1 MTGQSTAE
9 TGRLAMIRRLYLYLI
24 AFISL
29 IAGLSAAYGL
39 IEVLIRLWISDGTVP
54 GLSATGSVQRAI
66 AQPGGFLIVSAPIFL
81 IHWRYIRRLVLQPG
95 ESRAALRKLFIYA
108 ALATTAY
115 VSARSLYH
123 IIEGSLQLLLGAA
136 PSEEELRPGGWVAQF
151 FHAGIHLILSL
162 YFARLLQ
169 EDGDLGVELG
179 WAGSW
184 RRLFQLLVG
193 LVALGLLLTGAA
205 DVLNFV
211 WRALL
216 EPFGAATL
224 ATVGTGWWQ
233 RGISG
238 SLAAVL
244 VGALVWRLTNLYWN
258 ALMTAQPLEG
268 RMALRRLY
276 LYVATVL
283 AAAITLVPVAML
295 LRLGVLFLFGGV
307 DRGDIDIDDLTTP
320 LPFGVVDTGVV
331 DTGDIDIDD
340 LTTPLGLLPVGA
352 LAWRWH
358 WLQVSAE
365 VQRYGDSRESEF
377 VRRLYYYAVAATG
390 LLLLWIGL
398 VDLVRALL
406 DLAVIGSISIEKG
419 FRAHQFSSG
428 VSLIAVGAPVWSL
441 HWRTAQR
448 VAEQDNEAGRAER
461 ASWPRRVYLYGIALV
476 GALLILFE
484 LAQVVYRLLLWVLGD
499 PNADFFGAETLDG
512 RVRAATAAA
521 FWAVH
526 LLAIRNDT
534 RMVDEEAE
542 AAARE
547 GESKERRRDDLA
559 ARIAEME
566 TELAVLRAE
575 LAELE
580 DEGGGAAEETN

>member
-1 MTGQSTAE
+1 MTEQTMTEQTTAE

-39 IEVLIRLWISDGTVP
+39 IEALIRLWIPDGTVP

-81 IHWRYIRRLVLQPG
+81 IHWRYIRRLVQQPG

-115 VSARSLYH
+115 VSARALYH
-123 IIEGSLQLLLGAA
+123 IIEGSFQLLLGAA

-169 EDGDLGVELG
+169 EDGDLGVERG
-179 WAGSW
+179 WAGTW

-216 EPFGAATL
+216 EPFGAASL

-258 ALMTAQPLEG
+258 ALMTAQPPEG

-307 DRGDIDIDDLTTP
+307 D
-320 LPFGVVDTGVV
+320 
-331 DTGDIDIDD
+331 TGDIDIDD

-365 VQRYGDSRESEF
+365 AQRYGDSRESEF

-484 LAQVVYRLLLWVLGD
+484 LAQVVYRLLLWALGD

-512 RVRAATAAA
+512 LVRAGTAAA

-547 GESKERRRDDLA
+547 SEHKERRRDDLA
-559 ARIAEME
+559 ARIAELE
-566 TELAVLRAE
+566 TELSNLRAE
-575 LAELE
+575 LAEFE
-580 DEGGGAAEETN
+580 DEELPGGEDVSADHVDGGN

>member
-1 MTGQSTAE
+1 MTEQTMTEQTVTEQAATEQDTAE

-29 IAGLSAAYGL
+29 IAGLSAAYDL
-39 IEVLIRLWISDGTVP
+39 IEALLRLWIADDTLLGV
-54 GLSATGSVQRAI
+54 SATGSVQSAI
-66 AQPGGFLIVSAPIFL
+66 ARPGGFLIVSAPIFL
-81 IHWRYIRRLVLQPG
+81 IHWRYIRRLTLQPV
-95 ESRAALRKLFIYA
+95 ESRAALRKLFVYA
-108 ALATTAY
+108 VLATTAY
-115 VSARSLYH
+115 VSARALYH

-151 FHAGIHLILSL
+151 FHAGIHLTLSL
-162 YFARLLQ
+162 FFARLLRG
-169 EDGDLGVELG
+169 DGDLGVESG

-184 RRLFQLLVG
+184 RRLFQLLAG
-193 LVALGLLLTGAA
+193 LVGLGLLLTGAA

-216 EPFGAATL
+216 EPFGDASL

-233 RGISG
+233 RGLSG

-244 VGALVWRLTNLYWN
+244 VGALAWRLNNLYWN
-258 ALMTAQPLEG
+258 GLMAAQPPEG
-268 RMALRRLY
+268 KMALRRLY
-276 LYVATVL
+276 LYAATVL
-283 AAAITLVPVAML
+283 AAAITLVPLAML
-295 LRLGVLFLFGGV
+295 LRLGVLYLFG
-307 DRGDIDIDDLTTP
+307 D
-320 LPFGVVDTGVV
+320 VDT
-331 DTGDIDIDD
+331 TDIDIDD

-365 VQRYGDSRESEF
+365 AQRYGDSRESEF

-406 DLAVIGSISIEKG
+406 DLAIIGSASVEEG

-448 VAEQDNEAGRAER
+448 AAEQDNEAGRAER
-461 ASWPRRVYLYGIALV
+461 ASWPRRVYLYGIAFV

-484 LAQVVYRLLLWVLGD
+484 LAQVVYRLLLWALGD
-499 PNADFFGAETLDG
+499 PNADVFGAETLDG
-512 RVRAATAAA
+512 LVRAGAAAA

-534 RMVDEEAE
+534 RMVDEKAEE
-542 AAARE
+542 AARAAE
-547 GESKERRRDDLA
+547 HKERRREELA
-559 ARIAEME
+559 ARIKELE
-566 TELAVLRAE
+566 TELSALRV
-575 LAELE
+575 ELE
-580 DEGGGAAEETN
+580 EMEDEEQGADEEPEKYEEE

>member
-1 MTGQSTAE
+1 MTEQTMTDQTTAE

-39 IEVLIRLWISDGTVP
+39 IEALIRLWIPDGSVP
-54 GLSATGSVQRAI
+54 GLSATDSVQRAI

-81 IHWRYIRRLVLQPG
+81 IHWRYIRRLTLQPG

-108 ALATTAY
+108 VLATTAY
-115 VSARSLYH
+115 VSARALYH
-123 IIEGSLQLLLGAA
+123 IIEGSFQLLLGAA
-136 PSEEELRPGGWVAQF
+136 PSEEEMRPGGWAAQF

-244 VGALVWRLTNLYWN
+244 VGGLVWRLTNLYWN
-258 ALMTAQPLEG
+258 ALMTAQPPEG

-307 DRGDIDIDDLTTP
+307 D
-320 LPFGVVDTGVV
+320 
-331 DTGDIDIDD
+331 TGDIDIDD

-365 VQRYGDSRESEF
+365 AQRYGDSRESEF

-406 DLAVIGSISIEKG
+406 DLAIIGSISIEKG

-512 RVRAATAAA
+512 LVRAGTAAA

-534 RMVDEEAE
+534 RMVDEQAE

-547 GESKERRRDDLA
+547 SEHKERRRDDLA
-559 ARIAEME
+559 ARIAELE
-566 TELAVLRAE
+566 TELSALRAE
-575 LAELE
+575 LAEME
-580 DEGGGAAEETN
+580 DEDLETDEEQEKNGEE

>member
-1 MTGQSTAE
+1 MTEQTITE
-9 TGRLAMIRRLYLYLI
+9 TTRLAMIRRLYLYLI

-29 IAGLSAAYGL
+29 IAGLSAAYDL
-39 IEVLIRLWISDGTVP
+39 IDVLVQQWITDERFLGV
-54 GLSATGSVQRAI
+54 SASNSVQSAI
-66 AQPGGFLIVSAPIFL
+66 ARPGGFLIVSAPIFL
-81 IHWRYIRRLVLQPG
+81 IHWRYIRRLVTQPG
-95 ESRAALRKLFIYA
+95 EPRAALRKLFVYA

-115 VSARSLYH
+115 VSARALYY
-123 IIEGSLQLLLGAA
+123 IIEGSLELLLGAA
-136 PSEEELRPGGWVAQF
+136 PAGEELRPGGWVAHF
-151 FHAGIHLILSL
+151 FHAGVHLTLFL
-162 YFARLLQ
+162 TFARLLQ
-169 EDGDLGVELG
+169 GDGDLGVESG

-184 RRLFQLLVG
+184 RRLFQLLAG
-193 LVALGLLLTGAA
+193 LVGLGLLLTGAA
-205 DVLNFV
+205 DTLNFV

-216 EPFGAATL
+216 EPLGGASL

-233 RGISG
+233 RGIAG

-244 VGALVWRLTNLYWN
+244 VGALAWRLNNLYWN
-258 ALMTAQPLEG
+258 GLLTTQPPEG

-295 LRLGVLFLFGGV
+295 LRLGVLFVFGA
-307 DRGDIDIDDLTTP
+307 
-320 LPFGVVDTGVV
+320 V
-331 DTGDIDIDD
+331 DTGDINIDD

-358 WLQVSAE
+358 WMQVSAE
-365 VQRYGDSRESEF
+365 AQRYGDSSESEF

-398 VDLVRALL
+398 VDLLRALL
-406 DLAVIGSISIEKG
+406 DFAIIGGVSAEKG
-419 FRAHQFSSG
+419 FRAHQLASG
-428 VSLIAVGAPVWSL
+428 LSLIAVGAPVWSL

-448 VAEQDNEAGRAER
+448 VAEQDNESGRGER

-484 LAQVVYRLLLWVLGD
+484 LAQVVYRLLLWALGD

-512 RVRAATAAA
+512 LVRAATAAA

-526 LLAIRNDT
+526 LLAIRNDS
-534 RMVDEEAE
+534 RMVDAEAE

-547 GESKERRRDDLA
+547 GAQKERRREELA
-559 ARIAEME
+559 ARIESLD
-566 TELAVLRAE
+566 TELSALRVE
-575 LAELE
+575 LAALE
-580 DEGGGAAEETN
+580 DEEQEVSEEEPGEGEEEQGVSEEEQGKSEEE

>member
-1 MTGQSTAE
+1 MTEQTMTEQTTAD

-39 IEVLIRLWISDGTVP
+39 IEALIRLWIPDGSVP

-81 IHWRYIRRLVLQPG
+81 VHWRYIRRLTLQPG

-108 ALATTAY
+108 ALATTTY
-115 VSARSLYH
+115 ISARALYH
-123 IIEGSLQLLLGAA
+123 IIEGSLELLLGVA
-136 PSEEELRPGGWVAQF
+136 PAGEELRPGGWVAQF
-151 FHAGIHLILSL
+151 FHAGIHVPLSL
-162 YFARLLQ
+162 FFARLLQ
-169 EDGDLGVELG
+169 RDGDLGIESG

-184 RRLFQLLVG
+184 RRLFQLIVGLVG
-193 LVALGLLLTGAA
+193 LGLMLTGAA
-205 DVLNFV
+205 DALNLAL
-211 WRALL
+211 RALL
-216 EPFGAATL
+216 EPLGEASL
-224 ATVGTGWWQ
+224 ATVGTGWRE
-233 RGISG
+233 RGIAG

-244 VGALVWRLTNLYWN
+244 VGALTWRLNYLYWN
-258 ALMTAQPLEG
+258 GLMTAQPQEG

-283 AAAITLVPVAML
+283 AAAITLVPVAMI
-295 LRLGVLFLFGGV
+295 LRLGVLFLFGAV
-307 DRGDIDIDDLTTP
+307 DAGD
-320 LPFGVVDTGVV
+320 FE
-331 DTGDIDIDD
+331 IDD
-340 LTTPLGLLPVGA
+340 LTTPLGLLPVGV

-358 WLQVSAE
+358 WQQVSAE
-365 VQRYGDSRESEF
+365 AQRYGESRESEF

-406 DLAVIGSISIEKG
+406 DIAIIGGVSAEKG
-419 FRAHQFSSG
+419 FRAHQLASG

-512 RVRAATAAA
+512 LVRAATAAA

-547 GESKERRRDDLA
+547 SEHKERRRDDLA
-559 ARIAEME
+559 ARIQVLE
-566 TELAVLRAE
+566 TELSALRTE

-580 DEGGGAAEETN
+580 DEELPGGEDVSADHVDAGN

>member
-1 MTGQSTAE
+1 MTEQAITE
-9 TGRLAMIRRLYLYLI
+9 TTRLAMIRRLYLYLI

-39 IEVLIRLWISDGTVP
+39 IEALIRLWIPDGSVP

-81 IHWRYIRRLVLQPG
+81 IHWSYIRRLVQQPG

-115 VSARSLYH
+115 VSARALYH
-123 IIEGSLQLLLGAA
+123 IIEGSFQLLLGAA
-136 PSEEELRPGGWVAQF
+136 PSEEEMRPGGWVAQF

-244 VGALVWRLTNLYWN
+244 VGGLVWRLTNLYWN
-258 ALMTAQPLEG
+258 ALMTAQPPEG

-307 DRGDIDIDDLTTP
+307 D
-320 LPFGVVDTGVV
+320 
-331 DTGDIDIDD
+331 TGDIDIDD

-365 VQRYGDSRESEF
+365 ARRYGDSRESEF

-512 RVRAATAAA
+512 LVRAGTAAV

-542 AAARE
+542 AAARKSE
-547 GESKERRRDDLA
+547 HKERRRDDLE
-559 ARIAEME
+559 ARIAELE
-566 TELAVLRAE
+566 TELSARRTE

-580 DEGGGAAEETN
+580 DEEGGAAEETS

>member
-1 MTGQSTAE
+1 MTDQTMTEQTKTE
-9 TGRLAMIRRLYLYLI
+9 TTRLAMIRRLYLYLI

-29 IAGLSAAYGL
+29 VAGLSAAYDL
-39 IEVLIRLWISDGTVP
+39 IEALLRLWITDDTFLGV
-54 GLSATGSVQRAI
+54 SATDSVQRAI
-66 AQPGGFLIVSAPIFL
+66 ARPGGFLIVSAPIFL
-81 IHWRYIRRLVLQPG
+81 VHWRYISRLTLQPG
-95 ESRAALRKLFIYA
+95 ESHAALRKLFIYA
-108 ALATTAY
+108 ALATTTY
-115 VSARSLYH
+115 VSARALYH

-136 PSEEELRPGGWVAQF
+136 PTEEELRPGGWVAQF
-151 FHAGIHLILSL
+151 FHAGIHLPLSL
-162 YFARLLQ
+162 FFARLLRG
-169 EDGDLGVELG
+169 DGDLGVESG

-184 RRLFQLLVG
+184 RRLFQLLAG
-193 LVALGLLLTGAA
+193 LVGLGLLLTGAA

-211 WRALL
+211 WRAVL
-216 EPFGAATL
+216 EPLGATSL

-238 SLAAVL
+238 SLAAFL
-244 VGALVWRLTNLYWN
+244 VGGLVWRLNNLYWN
-258 ALMTAQPLEG
+258 ALMTAQPPEG

-307 DRGDIDIDDLTTP
+307 D
-320 LPFGVVDTGVV
+320 
-331 DTGDIDIDD
+331 TGDIDIDD

-365 VQRYGDSRESEF
+365 AQRYGDTRESEF

-406 DLAVIGSISIEKG
+406 DLAIIGSTSVEKG
-419 FRAHQFSSG
+419 FRAHQFASG

-441 HWRTAQR
+441 HWRSAQR
-448 VAEQDNEAGRAER
+448 AAEQDNEAGRAER
-461 ASWPRRVYLYGIALV
+461 ASWPRRVYLYGIAFV

-484 LAQVVYRLLLWVLGD
+484 LAQVVYRLLLWALGD

-512 RVRAATAAA
+512 LVRAGAAAA

-526 LLAIRNDT
+526 ILAIRNDT
-534 RMVDEEAE
+534 RMVDEKAE

-547 GESKERRRDDLA
+547 SEQKERRREELVT
-559 ARIAEME
+559 RIEELE
-566 TELAVLRAE
+566 TELSALRAE

-580 DEGGGAAEETN
+580 DEELSGGEDVSGDHVDAGS

>member
-1 MTGQSTAE
+1 MTEQTVTEQTKTE
-9 TGRLAMIRRLYLYLI
+9 TTRLAMIRRLYLYLI

-29 IAGLSAAYGL
+29 IAGLSAAYDL
-39 IEVLIRLWISDGTVP
+39 IEALLRLWITDDTFLGV
-54 GLSATGSVQRAI
+54 SATDSVQSAI
-66 AQPGGFLIVSAPIFL
+66 ARPGGFLIVSAPIFL
-81 IHWRYIRRLVLQPG
+81 VHWRYISRLTLQPG
-95 ESRAALRKLFIYA
+95 ESRAALRKLFVYA

-115 VSARSLYH
+115 VSARALYH

-151 FHAGIHLILSL
+151 FHAGIHLTLSL
-162 YFARLLQ
+162 FFARLLQ
-169 EDGDLGVELG
+169 GDGDLGVESG

-184 RRLFQLLVG
+184 RRLFQLFAGLVG
-193 LVALGLLLTGAA
+193 LGLLLTGAA

-216 EPFGAATL
+216 EPFGDASL

-244 VGALVWRLTNLYWN
+244 VGGLVWRLGNLYWN
-258 ALMTAQPLEG
+258 ALMTDQPPEG

-307 DRGDIDIDDLTTP
+307 D
-320 LPFGVVDTGVV
+320 
-331 DTGDIDIDD
+331 TGDIDIDD

-365 VQRYGDSRESEF
+365 AQRYGDSRESEF

-406 DLAVIGSISIEKG
+406 DLAIIGSTSVEKG
-419 FRAHQFSSG
+419 FRAHQFASG

-461 ASWPRRVYLYGIALV
+461 ASWPRRVYLYGIAFV

-484 LAQVVYRLLLWVLGD
+484 LAQVVYRLLLWALGD

-512 RVRAATAAA
+512 LVRAGAAAA

-534 RMVDEEAE
+534 RMVDEKAE

-547 GESKERRRDDLA
+547 SKQKERRREDLA
-559 ARIAEME
+559 ARIEELE
-566 TELAVLRAE
+566 TELSALRAE
-575 LAELE
+575 LEDME
-580 DEGGGAAEETN
+580 DEEQEADEEQEKNEEE

>member
-1 MTGQSTAE
+1 MTEQTMTDQTTAE

-39 IEVLIRLWISDGTVP
+39 IEALIRLWIPDGTVT

-115 VSARSLYH
+115 VSARALYH
-123 IIEGSLQLLLGAA
+123 IIEGSFQLLLGAA
-136 PSEEELRPGGWVAQF
+136 PSEEEMRPGGWVAQF

-169 EDGDLGVELG
+169 DDGDLGVELG

-244 VGALVWRLTNLYWN
+244 VGGLVWRLTNLYWN
-258 ALMTAQPLEG
+258 AVMTAQPPEG

-307 DRGDIDIDDLTTP
+307 D
-320 LPFGVVDTGVV
+320 
-331 DTGDIDIDD
+331 TGDIDIDD

-365 VQRYGDSRESEF
+365 AQRYGDSRESEF

-406 DLAVIGSISIEKG
+406 DLAIIGSISIEKG

-484 LAQVVYRLLLWVLGD
+484 LAQVVYRLLLWALGD

-512 RVRAATAAA
+512 LVRAATAAA

-526 LLAIRNDT
+526 FLAIRNDT

-542 AAARE
+542 AAARGSE
-547 GESKERRRDDLA
+547 HKERRRDDLA
-559 ARIAEME
+559 ARIAELE
-566 TELAVLRAE
+566 TELSALRAE
-575 LAELE
+575 LTELE
-580 DEGGGAAEETN
+580 DEELPGGEVVSGDQVDAES

>member
-1 MTGQSTAE
+1 MTDQTMTEQTLTE
-9 TGRLAMIRRLYLYLI
+9 TTRLAMIRRLYLYLI

-29 IAGLSAAYGL
+29 IAGLAAAYDL
-39 IEVLIRLWISDGTVP
+39 IEALLRLWITDDTFLGV
-54 GLSATGSVQRAI
+54 SAADSVQSAI
-66 AQPGGFLIVSAPIFL
+66 ARPGGFLIVSAPIFL
-81 IHWRYIRRLVLQPG
+81 IHWRYIRRLVAQPG

-123 IIEGSLQLLLGAA
+123 IIEGSLELLLGAA
-136 PSEEELRPGGWVAQF
+136 PGEEELRPGRWVAYF

-162 YFARLLQ
+162 YFARLLR
-169 EDGDLGVELG
+169 EDGDLGVESG

-184 RRLFQLLVG
+184 RRLFQLLAG
-193 LVALGLLLTGAA
+193 LVGLGLLLTGAA
-205 DVLNFV
+205 DTLNFV

-216 EPFGAATL
+216 EPLAGASL

-244 VGALVWRLTNLYWN
+244 VGGLAWRLNNLYWN
-258 ALMTAQPLEG
+258 GLMASQPLEG
-268 RMALRRLY
+268 RMALRRLF
-276 LYVATVL
+276 LYGATVL
-283 AAAITLVPVAML
+283 AAGITLVPMAML
-295 LRLGVLFLFGGV
+295 LRLGVLFLFGA
-307 DRGDIDIDDLTTP
+307 
-320 LPFGVVDTGVV
+320 V

-358 WLQVSAE
+358 WLQVAAE
-365 VQRYGDSRESEF
+365 AQRYGDSRESEF

-398 VDLVRALL
+398 VDLVRGLL
-406 DLAVIGSISIEKG
+406 DLAIIGGTSAEKG
-419 FRAHQFSSG
+419 FRAHQLASG

-484 LAQVVYRLLLWVLGD
+484 LAQVVYRLLLWALGD

-512 RVRAATAAA
+512 IVRAGAAAA

-547 GESKERRRDDLA
+547 SERKERRQEELA
-559 ARIAEME
+559 ARIEELE
-566 TELAVLRAE
+566 TELSALRAE

-580 DEGGGAAEETN
+580 EEELSGGEDVSRDHG

>member
-1 MTGQSTAE
+1 MTEQTMTDQTTAE

-39 IEVLIRLWISDGTVP
+39 IEALIRLWIPDATVS

-81 IHWRYIRRLVLQPG
+81 VHWRYIRRLTLQPG

-108 ALATTAY
+108 ALATTTY
-115 VSARSLYH
+115 ISARALYH
-123 IIEGSLQLLLGAA
+123 IIEGSFQLLLGAA
-136 PSEEELRPGGWVAQF
+136 PSEEEMRPGGWVAQF

-244 VGALVWRLTNLYWN
+244 VGGLVWRLTNLYWN
-258 ALMTAQPLEG
+258 ALMTAQPPEG

-307 DRGDIDIDDLTTP
+307 D
-320 LPFGVVDTGVV
+320 
-331 DTGDIDIDD
+331 TGDIDIDD

-365 VQRYGDSRESEF
+365 AQRYGDSRESEF

-484 LAQVVYRLLLWVLGD
+484 LAQVVYRLLLWALGD

-512 RVRAATAAA
+512 LVRAGTAAA

-534 RMVDEEAE
+534 RMVDEDAE
-542 AAARE
+542 TAARE
-547 GESKERRRDDLA
+547 SEQKERRRDDLA
-559 ARIAEME
+559 ARIEGLE
-566 TELAVLRAE
+566 TELAVLRSK

-580 DEGGGAAEETN
+580 DEEGGAAEENS

>member
-1 MTGQSTAE
+1 MTEQTVTEPTAAEQTTAE

-39 IEVLIRLWISDGTVP
+39 IEALIRLWIPDGAVP

-81 IHWRYIRRLVLQPG
+81 VHWRYIRRLGLQPG

-115 VSARSLYH
+115 VSARALYH
-123 IIEGSLQLLLGAA
+123 IIEGSFQLLLGAA

-151 FHAGIHLILSL
+151 FHAGIHLILTL

-205 DVLNFV
+205 DILNFV

-216 EPFGAATL
+216 EPLGASSL

-238 SLAAVL
+238 SLAAVV
-244 VGALVWRLTNLYWN
+244 VGGLAWRLNNLYWN

-295 LRLGVLFLFGGV
+295 LRLGVLFLFG
-307 DRGDIDIDDLTTP
+307 D
-320 LPFGVVDTGVV
+320 V

-358 WLQVSAE
+358 LLQVSAE
-365 VQRYGDSRESEF
+365 AQRYGDSRESEF

-390 LLLLWIGL
+390 LLMLWIGL

-406 DLAVIGSISIEKG
+406 DLAIIGSTSVEEG
-419 FRAHQFSSG
+419 FRAHQFASG

-448 VAEQDNEAGRAER
+448 AAEQDDEGGRAER
-461 ASWPRRVYLYGIALV
+461 ASWPRRIYLYGIAFV

-512 RVRAATAAA
+512 LVRAVVAAA

-526 LLAIRNDT
+526 ILAIRDDT
-534 RMVDEEAE
+534 RMVDKEAE

-547 GESKERRRDDLA
+547 SEQKERRREDLA
-559 ARIAEME
+559 ARIEELE
-566 TELAVLRAE
+566 TELSALRAE
-575 LAELE
+575 LAVLE
-580 DEGGGAAEETN
+580 DEVQEADEEQEKNGEE

>member
-1 MTGQSTAE
+1 MTEQAITE
-9 TGRLAMIRRLYLYLI
+9 TTRLAMIRRLYLYLI

-29 IAGLSAAYGL
+29 VAGLSAAYDL
-39 IEVLIRLWISDGTVP
+39 IDTLARLWMTDESFLGV
-54 GLSATGSVQRAI
+54 SATVSVQSAI
-66 AQPGGFLIVSAPIFL
+66 ARPGGFLIVSAPIFL

-115 VSARSLYH
+115 VSSRALYH
-123 IIEGSLQLLLGAA
+123 IIEGSFQLLLGAA
-136 PSEEELRPGGWVAQF
+136 PSEEEMRPGGWVVQF

-258 ALMTAQPLEG
+258 ALMTAQPPEG

-307 DRGDIDIDDLTTP
+307 D
-320 LPFGVVDTGVV
+320 
-331 DTGDIDIDD
+331 TGDIDIDD

-365 VQRYGDSRESEF
+365 ARRYGDSRESEF

-406 DLAVIGSISIEKG
+406 DLAIIGSISIEKG

-512 RVRAATAAA
+512 LVRAATAAV

-526 LLAIRNDT
+526 LFAIRNDT
-534 RMVDEEAE
+534 RMVDEKAE

-547 GESKERRRDDLA
+547 SDQTERRREDLT
-559 ARIAEME
+559 ARIEGLE

-580 DEGGGAAEETN
+580 DERGGADEETS

>member
-1 MTGQSTAE
+1 MTEQTMTEQTTAE

-39 IEVLIRLWISDGTVP
+39 IEALIRLWIPDGTVP

-81 IHWRYIRRLVLQPG
+81 IHWRYIRRLTLQPG

-108 ALATTAY
+108 VLATTAY
-115 VSARSLYH
+115 VSARALYH
-123 IIEGSLQLLLGAA
+123 IIEGSFQLLLGAA
-136 PSEEELRPGGWVAQF
+136 PSEEEMRPGGWVAQF

-169 EDGDLGVELG
+169 EDGDLGIELG

-244 VGALVWRLTNLYWN
+244 VGGLVWRLTNLYWN
-258 ALMTAQPLEG
+258 ALMTAQPPEG

-307 DRGDIDIDDLTTP
+307 D
-320 LPFGVVDTGVV
+320 
-331 DTGDIDIDD
+331 TGDIDIDD

-365 VQRYGDSRESEF
+365 AQRYGDSRESEF

-484 LAQVVYRLLLWVLGD
+484 LAQVVYRLLLWALGD
-499 PNADFFGAETLDG
+499 PNADFLGAETLDG
-512 RVRAATAAA
+512 LVRAGTAAA

-542 AAARE
+542 TAARE
-547 GESKERRRDDLA
+547 SEHKERRRDDLA
-559 ARIAEME
+559 ARIEVLE
-566 TELAVLRAE
+566 TELSALRTE

-580 DEGGGAAEETN
+580 DEELPDGEDVSDDHVDAGS

>member
-1 MTGQSTAE
+1 MTEQTITEQTTAE

-29 IAGLSAAYGL
+29 VAGLSAAYDL
-39 IEVLIRLWISDGTVP
+39 IDTLARLWMTDETFLGV
-54 GLSATGSVQRAI
+54 SATDSVQRAI
-66 AQPGGFLIVSAPIFL
+66 ARPGGFLIVSAPIFL
-81 IHWRYIRRLVLQPG
+81 VHWRYISRLVLQPG
-95 ESRAALRKLFIYA
+95 ESSAALRKLFVYA
-108 ALATTAY
+108 ALATTTY
-115 VSARSLYH
+115 VSARALYH

-136 PSEEELRPGGWVAQF
+136 PTEEELRPGGWVAQF
-151 FHAGIHLILSL
+151 FHAGIHLTLSL
-162 YFARLLQ
+162 FFARLLQ
-169 EDGDLGVELG
+169 GDGDLGVESG

-184 RRLFQLLVG
+184 RRLFQALAGLVG
-193 LVALGLLLTGAA
+193 LGLLLTGAA
-205 DVLNFV
+205 DVLNFL

-216 EPFGAATL
+216 EPLGATSM

-244 VGALVWRLTNLYWN
+244 VGGLVWRLTNLYWN
-258 ALMTAQPLEG
+258 ALMTAQPPEG

-307 DRGDIDIDDLTTP
+307 D
-320 LPFGVVDTGVV
+320 
-331 DTGDIDIDD
+331 TGDIDIDD
-340 LTTPLGLLPVGA
+340 VTTPLGLLPVGA

-365 VQRYGDSRESEF
+365 AQRYGDSRESEF

-406 DLAVIGSISIEKG
+406 DLAIIGSTSVEEG
-419 FRAHQFSSG
+419 FRAHQFASG

-461 ASWPRRVYLYGIALV
+461 ASWPRRVYLYGIAFV

-512 RVRAATAAA
+512 LVRAGTAAA

-534 RMVDEEAE
+534 RMVDEKAE
-542 AAARE
+542 TAARE
-547 GESKERRRDDLA
+547 SEQKERRREELVT
-559 ARIAEME
+559 RIEKLE
-566 TELAVLRAE
+566 TELTALRAE

-580 DEGGGAAEETN
+580 DEELPDGEDVSGDHVDAGN

>member
-1 MTGQSTAE
+1 MTEQTITEQTTAE

-29 IAGLSAAYGL
+29 VAGLSAAYDL
-39 IEVLIRLWISDGTVP
+39 IDTLARLWMTDETFLGV
-54 GLSATGSVQRAI
+54 SATDSVQRAI
-66 AQPGGFLIVSAPIFL
+66 ARPGGFLIVSAPIFL
-81 IHWRYIRRLVLQPG
+81 VHWRYISRLVLQPG
-95 ESRAALRKLFIYA
+95 ESSAALRKLFIYA
-108 ALATTAY
+108 ALATTTY
-115 VSARSLYH
+115 VSARALYH
-123 IIEGSLQLLLGAA
+123 IIEGSLQLLLGASPA
-136 PSEEELRPGGWVAQF
+136 EEELRPGGWVAQF
-151 FHAGIHLILSL
+151 FHAAIHLTLSL
-162 YFARLLQ
+162 FFARLLQ
-169 EDGDLGVELG
+169 GDGDLGVESG

-184 RRLFQLLVG
+184 RRLFQALAGLVG
-193 LVALGLLLTGAA
+193 LSLLLTGAA
-205 DVLNFV
+205 DVLNFL

-216 EPFGAATL
+216 EPLGATSM

-244 VGALVWRLTNLYWN
+244 VGGLVWRLINLYWN
-258 ALMTAQPLEG
+258 ALMTAQPPEG

-307 DRGDIDIDDLTTP
+307 D
-320 LPFGVVDTGVV
+320 
-331 DTGDIDIDD
+331 TGDIDIDD
-340 LTTPLGLLPVGA
+340 VTTPLGLLPVGA

-365 VQRYGDSRESEF
+365 AQRYGDSRESEF

-390 LLLLWIGL
+390 LLLLWIGV

-406 DLAVIGSISIEKG
+406 DLAIIGSTSVEKG
-419 FRAHQFSSG
+419 FRAHQFASG

-461 ASWPRRVYLYGIALV
+461 ASWPRRVYLYGIAFV

-484 LAQVVYRLLLWVLGD
+484 LAQVVYRLLLWALGD

-512 RVRAATAAA
+512 LVRAGAAAA

-534 RMVDEEAE
+534 RMVDEKAE

-547 GESKERRRDDLA
+547 SEQKERRREDLT
-559 ARIAEME
+559 ARIE
-566 TELAVLRAE
+566 ELESELSALRAE
-575 LAELE
+575 LAALE
-580 DEGGGAAEETN
+580 DEEQGGDEEQEKNEEE

>member
-1 MTGQSTAE
+1 MTEQTMTEQTTAE

-39 IEVLIRLWISDGTVP
+39 IEALIRLWIPDGTVP

-81 IHWRYIRRLVLQPG
+81 IHWRYIRRLTLQPG

-115 VSARSLYH
+115 VSARALYH
-123 IIEGSLQLLLGAA
+123 IIEGSFQLLLGAA
-136 PSEEELRPGGWVAQF
+136 PSEEEMRPGGWVAQF

-244 VGALVWRLTNLYWN
+244 VGGLVWRLTNLYWN
-258 ALMTAQPLEG
+258 ALMTAQPPEG

-307 DRGDIDIDDLTTP
+307 D
-320 LPFGVVDTGVV
+320 
-331 DTGDIDIDD
+331 TGDIDIDD

-365 VQRYGDSRESEF
+365 AQRYGDSRESEF

-406 DLAVIGSISIEKG
+406 DLAIIGSISIEKG

-448 VAEQDNEAGRAER
+448 LAEQDNEAGRAER

-484 LAQVVYRLLLWVLGD
+484 LAQVVYRLLLWALGD

-512 RVRAATAAA
+512 LVRAGTAAA

-526 LLAIRNDT
+526 FLAIRNDT

-547 GESKERRRDDLA
+547 SEHKERRRDDLA
-559 ARIAEME
+559 ARIAELE
-566 TELAVLRAE
+566 TELSTLRAE
-575 LAELE
+575 LAEFE
-580 DEGGGAAEETN
+580 DEELPAGEDVSDDHVDAGS

>member
-1 MTGQSTAE
+1 M
-9 TGRLAMIRRLYLYLI
+9 AMIRRLYLYLI
-24 AFISL
+24 AFVSL
-29 IAGLSAAYGL
+29 VVGLSAAYGL
-39 IEVLIRLWISDGTVP
+39 IEALIRLWIPDGTVP

-81 IHWRYIRRLVLQPG
+81 IHWRYIRRLTLQPG
-95 ESRAALRKLFIYA
+95 ESRATLRKLFIYA

-115 VSARSLYH
+115 VSARALYH
-123 IIEGSLQLLLGAA
+123 IIEGSFQFLLGAA

-151 FHAGIHLILSL
+151 FHAGIHLTLSL

-169 EDGDLGVELG
+169 GDGDLGVELG
-179 WAGSW
+179 WAGTW

-216 EPFGAATL
+216 EPFGAASL
-224 ATVGTGWWQ
+224 AAVGTGWWQ

-244 VGALVWRLTNLYWN
+244 VGGLAWRLTNLYWN
-258 ALMTAQPLEG
+258 ALMTAQPPEG

-307 DRGDIDIDDLTTP
+307 DS
-320 LPFGVVDTGVV
+320 
-331 DTGDIDIDD
+331 GDIDIDD

-365 VQRYGDSRESEF
+365 AQRYGDSRESEF

-441 HWRTAQR
+441 HWRTTQR

-484 LAQVVYRLLLWVLGD
+484 LAQVVYRLLLWALGD

-512 RVRAATAAA
+512 LVRAATAAA

-547 GESKERRRDDLA
+547 SEHKERRRDDLA
-559 ARIAEME
+559 ARIAELE
-566 TELAVLRAE
+566 TELSALRAE
-575 LAELE
+575 LAEME
-580 DEGGGAAEETN
+580 DEGGGAAEETS

>member
-1 MTGQSTAE
+1 MTEQTMTEQTTAE

-39 IEVLIRLWISDGTVP
+39 IEALIRLWIPDGTVP

-81 IHWRYIRRLVLQPG
+81 IHWRYIRRLTLQPG

-108 ALATTAY
+108 VLATTAY
-115 VSARSLYH
+115 VSARALYH
-123 IIEGSLQLLLGAA
+123 IIEGSFQLLLGAA
-136 PSEEELRPGGWVAQF
+136 PSEEEMRPGGWVAQF

-169 EDGDLGVELG
+169 EDGDLGIELG

-244 VGALVWRLTNLYWN
+244 VGGLVWRLTNLYWN
-258 ALMTAQPLEG
+258 ALMTAQPPEG

-307 DRGDIDIDDLTTP
+307 D
-320 LPFGVVDTGVV
+320 
-331 DTGDIDIDD
+331 TGDIDIDD

-365 VQRYGDSRESEF
+365 AQRYGDSRESEF

-484 LAQVVYRLLLWVLGD
+484 LAQVVYRLLLWALGD
-499 PNADFFGAETLDG
+499 PNADFLGAETLDG
-512 RVRAATAAA
+512 LVRAGTAAA

-542 AAARE
+542 TAARE
-547 GESKERRRDDLA
+547 SEHKERRRDDLA
-559 ARIAEME
+559 ARIAELE
-566 TELAVLRAE
+566 TELSTLRTE
-575 LAELE
+575 LAEFE
-580 DEGGGAAEETN
+580 DEESPDGEDVSDDHVDAGS

>member
-1 MTGQSTAE
+1 MTEQTMTEQTTAE

-39 IEVLIRLWISDGTVP
+39 IEALIRLWIPDGTVP

-115 VSARSLYH
+115 VSARALYH
-123 IIEGSLQLLLGAA
+123 IIEGSFQLLLGAA

-162 YFARLLQ
+162 YFSRLLQ

-179 WAGSW
+179 WAGTW

-216 EPFGAATL
+216 EPFGAASL

-238 SLAAVL
+238 SLSAVL
-244 VGALVWRLTNLYWN
+244 VGGLVWRLTNLYWN
-258 ALMTAQPLEG
+258 ALMTAQPPEG

-307 DRGDIDIDDLTTP
+307 D
-320 LPFGVVDTGVV
+320 
-331 DTGDIDIDD
+331 TGDIDIDD

-365 VQRYGDSRESEF
+365 AQSYGDSRESEF

-406 DLAVIGSISIEKG
+406 DLAIIGSISIEKG

-512 RVRAATAAA
+512 LVRAGTAAA
-521 FWAVH
+521 FWAIH

-547 GESKERRRDDLA
+547 SEHKERRRDDLA
-559 ARIAEME
+559 ARIAELE
-566 TELAVLRAE
+566 TELSTLRAE
-575 LAELE
+575 LAEFE
-580 DEGGGAAEETN
+580 DEELPAGEDVSDDHVDAGS

>member
-1 MTGQSTAE
+1 MTEQTMTEQTTAE

-39 IEVLIRLWISDGTVP
+39 IEALIRLWIPDGIVP

-81 IHWRYIRRLVLQPG
+81 IHWRYIRRLTLQPG

-108 ALATTAY
+108 VLATTAY
-115 VSARSLYH
+115 VSARALYH
-123 IIEGSLQLLLGAA
+123 IIEGSFQLLLGAA
-136 PSEEELRPGGWVAQF
+136 PSEEEMRPGGWVAQF

-244 VGALVWRLTNLYWN
+244 VGGLVWRLTNLYWN
-258 ALMTAQPLEG
+258 ALMTAQPPEG

-295 LRLGVLFLFGGV
+295 LRLGILFLFGG
-307 DRGDIDIDDLTTP
+307 
-320 LPFGVVDTGVV
+320 V

-365 VQRYGDSRESEF
+365 AQRYGDSRESEF

-484 LAQVVYRLLLWVLGD
+484 LAQVVYRLLLWALGD
-499 PNADFFGAETLDG
+499 PNADFLGAETLDG
-512 RVRAATAAA
+512 LVRAGTAAA

-542 AAARE
+542 TAARE
-547 GESKERRRDDLA
+547 SEHKERRRDDLA
-559 ARIAEME
+559 ARIEVLE
-566 TELAVLRAE
+566 TELSALRTE

-580 DEGGGAAEETN
+580 DEELPDGEDVSDDHVDAGS